1 VVRAP
6 LFDRRFDGE
15 VMGASVPKYRTTIVQ
30 SVLVP
35 WEFKLGSH
43 QMAGVSPI
51 INNLNESYL
60 QVELG
65 ERTT

>member
-1 VVRAP
+1 
-6 LFDRRFDGE
+6 
-15 VMGASVPKYRTTIVQ
+15 MGASVPKYRTTIVQ